1 MKQRMSKRGN
11 LFVIS
16 GPSGV
21 GKGTVCRLLLERSDK
36 VAFSVSATTRKP
48 RCEDIEGVTYYFKS
62 VPEFEE
68 MINTG
73 KFLEW
78 AVYNGNYYGTPRE
91 AVEKKLD
98 EGIDIILEIETQG
111 ALKVMQEKPEAV
123 SVFIEPP
130 DLEELHNRLKN
141 RGTESPEEISQR
153 IAAAEWELSQKDK
166 YDYVVV
172 NGDLNATVDLIENI
186 MKSERKKV

>member
-1 MKQRMSKRGN
+1 M
-11 LFVIS
+11 FVIS

-21 GKGTVCRLLLERSDK
+21 GKGTVCRQLLERRK
-36 VAFSVSATTRKP
+36 TVAFSVSATTRKP
-48 RCEDIEGVTYYFKS
+48 RSEDAEGVTYYFKS

-68 MINTG
+68 MIKEE

-78 AVYNGNYYGTPRE
+78 AVYNGNYYGTPKE

-111 ALKVMQEKPEAV
+111 ALKVMQQKPEAV

-130 DLEELHNRLKN
+130 DLEELYNRLKN

-153 IAAAEWELSQKDK
+153 IAVAEWELSQKDK

-172 NGDLNATVDLIENI
+172 NGDLDATVDLIENI
-186 MKSERKKV
+186 MKTEREKL